1 MITWITSYSKCDQN
15 IERKIRSAKNAFQ
28 TSKKIWTIRK
38 LSVSWKNLDCYVY
51 PLIEGSECWT
61 TTKTITAN
69 GNRLGFG
76 ELKNALDI
84 ANLSLLS
91 DYPHKGPLVFYL
103 AKAKRILLNSTAERR
118 NSLISHLTIK
128 KEVEHLLMTRKI
140 WTKEQR
146 KTKNNV

>member
-1 MITWITSYSKCDQN
+1 MITWITSYSKCDQD

-51 PLIEGSECWT
+51 PILIEGSECWT
-61 TTKTITAN
+61 TTKTTTAN
-69 GNRLGFG
+69 GFG

-118 NSLISHLTIK
+118 NSLVSHLIMK
-128 KEVEHLLMTRKI
+128 KEVEHLIMTRKI
-140 WTKEQR
+140 WTKEQK
-146 KTKNNV
+146 KTKNSV